1 MHIIELRKLA
11 AQVKKLNLAQD
22 GVARWGRFMLDPTP
36 ATLAELRV
44 YSPVFEEVKMVM
56 AEISASERARLLAD
70 SRQKGRLDQLQRELD
85 AERRGKTEG
94 WAEGRAEG
102 EARGLRTAALG
113 MLKKGSPLADV
124 AEILQ
129 MSEAE
134 LTALLASD
142 PASEPASDRADDPV
156 STPAADGGK
165 RSI

>member
-113 MLKKGSPLADV
+113 MLKKGVTVGGCGRDSSDVGSGTYSLAG
-124 AEILQ
+124 L
-129 MSEAE
+129 
-134 LTALLASD
+134 
-142 PASEPASDRADDPV
+142 
-156 STPAADGGK
+156 
-165 RSI
+165 RSCQRTS